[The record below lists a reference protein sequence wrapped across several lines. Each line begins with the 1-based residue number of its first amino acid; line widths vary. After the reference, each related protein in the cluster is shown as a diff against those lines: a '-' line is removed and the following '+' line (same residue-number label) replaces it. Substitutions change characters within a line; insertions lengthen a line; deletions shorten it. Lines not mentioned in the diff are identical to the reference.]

1 MSERTTQQG
10 RAPFPGAG
18 SNALESTRG
27 EDAATDQTEWPTGRL
42 LSMAARLVEGA
53 WSQRLAEQGL
63 THAGLL
69 AIHELH
75 PGTALPVQE
84 LAARTQVTPQTMTRT
99 LDRLERDG
107 LVTRDRAADDR
118 RRVEVRL
125 TPVGHRAY
133 VEALDM
139 AAAEPD
145 LVGGVVDLPALRA
158 NLLAIID
165 HLSSAPERTLE
176 R

>member
-1 MSERTTQQG
+1 MSEPATPIG
-10 RAPFPGAG
+10 PAPFPGAG
-18 SNALESTRG
+18 SIAHALG
-27 EDAATDQTEWPTGRL
+27 QPADPPNDQTEWPTGRL

-53 WSQRLAEQGL
+53 WSRRLAGQGL

-69 AIHELH
+69 AIHELN

-107 LVTRDRAADDR
+107 LVVRDRAEDDR
-118 RRVEVRL
+118 RRVEVSL
-125 TPVGHRAY
+125 TSAGEQAY
-133 VEALDM
+133 AEAVDM

-145 LVGGVVDLPALRA
+145 LLGDVVDVPTLRA
-158 NLLAIID
+158 NLLAIIEY
-165 HLSSAPERTLE
+165 LGSAPGRTLE